1 MSIFKLITREMW
13 LRKWNVC
20 LSLLGLILTLA
31 FIISYY
37 TTAEASKRETRRITR
52 DIGFNLRIIP
62 DSTDMDFFWF
72 NGYSDQSMQEANL
85 TRLAT
90 YENVFMTFNHLE
102 ARLQK
107 RWSAQGVNALLTGL
121 SQTIASEGKKPM
133 GYRIQNGELIIGA
146 RIASE
151 LNWKKGDEVS
161 LGEGSYKI
169 TEDLLESGTEED
181 IRIYCSLEDAQ
192 KLLGMPG
199 EINEIQAIDCLCLT
213 SDENPLNILRTELSK
228 VLPDA
233 KVLQAKSIADARARQ
248 RQLMDRYFA
257 YTTPFLVVACA
268 IWIGALAAMNVR
280 ERRSEIG
287 MLRALGHGSG
297 KIAALFLGK
306 AMLIGA
312 LGAVLGFALGAW
324 MSLSFGPGIFK
335 ITAKAIQ
342 PDYQL
347 LLWSAVLAPL
357 FSALATFIPASL
369 AVAQDPAT
377 TLRAE

>member
-1 MSIFKLITREMW
+1 MW

-72 NGYSDQSMQEANL
+72 NGYSDQSMQESNL

-121 SQTIASEGKKPM
+121 SQTIASDGKKPM
-133 GYRIQNGELIIGA
+133 GYSIQNGELIIGA

-151 LNWKKGDEVS
+151 LEWKKGDVVS

-169 TEDLLESGTEED
+169 AEDLLESGTEED

-213 SDENPLNILRTELSK
+213 SDENPLNILRSELGK

-248 RQLMDRYFA
+248 RQLLDRYFA

-306 AMLIGA
+306 AILIGA
-312 LGAVLGFALGAW
+312 LGAGLGFALGSW